1 MTNKKRQFIRE
12 RIVLKNSSRIS
23 ICKKKKRDNFDQCL
37 APYTKINSK
46 WVTDLS
52 VKSKTN
58 HIEENIGEKT
68 VKTMKRKLQ
77 IG

>member
-23 ICKKKKRDNFDQCL
+23 ICKKKERDNFDQCL

>member
-1 MTNKKRQFIRE
+1 MQ
-12 RIVLKNSSRIS
+12 
-23 ICKKKKRDNFDQCL
+23 KKKRDNFDQCL